1 MCSSQPAGLRRLSH
15 DYVLTARCC
24 SEREEAVEA
33 AAEQQVLA
41 ARHKAAQQETAA
53 EAKQLRAEVRK
64 LTQQLTNSRHSSR

>member
-1 MCSSQPAGLRRLSH
+1 M
-15 DYVLTARCC
+15 
-24 SEREEAVEA
+24 EA

-64 LTQQLTNSRHSSR
+64 LTQQLTNSRHSSRYGQAAWEKRVWGSGLKGRGRRSAVVSAG